1 MYQLASSGSNLRSG
15 RQSFADGTFPC
26 STTPPS
32 AGLRRTCRRLSRTVV
47 DAMVSYRRIVPFAGV
62 DPANE
67 VGGIAIPVDMRNLPN
82 TRFRRERR

>member
-1 MYQLASSGSNLRSG
+1 
-15 RQSFADGTFPC
+15 
-26 STTPPS
+26 
-32 AGLRRTCRRLSRTVV
+32 VV
-47 DAMVSYRRIVPFAGV
+47 DAMVSYRPIVPFAGI